1 MTSLEL
7 FKYTMEMHCDGVWFF
22 KNSSLIIP
30 LSVTV
35 GLKNVCQNEFFII
48 YYISNQVKQF
58 LIMKLIIL
66 NLTENIYQKNN
77 AISTNSF
84 RIGILAEY

>member
-7 FKYTMEMHCDGVWFF
+7 FKYTMEMHCDGVWFL

-35 GLKNVCQNEFFII
+35 GLKNVRQMNIFII
-48 YYISNQVKQF
+48 DYK
-58 LIMKLIIL
+58 
-66 NLTENIYQKNN
+66 IY
-77 AISTNSF
+77 
-84 RIGILAEY
+84 